1 MPSRR
6 IEPQEIIAEVQ
17 QLGAEIEQRLSRV
30 FELSETLYNSVRRGP
45 FRQEKER
52 LTADL
57 QLIQTRLSRGHEPP
71 ERVQQLEATARQIE
85 DKLDAHEEIV
95 PIYVMYANAWKRL
108 AGSMHQGLR
117 RTASVER
124 LVSQVQ
130 RKHGVDEQATERPEP
145 AAAPAQGTGSVEE
158 LMELYGEETVN
169 GS

>member
-71 ERVQQLEATARQIE
+71 ERVQQL

-124 LVSQVQ
+124 LVSQIQ
-130 RKHGVDEQATERPEP
+130 RKHGVDEQATARPEP

-158 LMELYGEETVN
+158 LIELYGEETVN